1 MIFQIVLGLGAFV
14 IAGLIIAVAG
24 IKWGHEDDN
33 PRGEFGP
40 QGVRPSFIMLAVLL
54 FVVMVYSCSSIV
66 QINPAERGVV
76 VKLGVV
82 QDAVL
87 GEGVHYVPGF
97 INAVEVMDV
106 QIHAYETPA
115 EAASRDLQDVTTT
128 VTLNYALDPA
138 RVAYVYQNL
147 RRDYLERIVKPAVQ
161 ESVKSVTAVYDADD
175 LIVQRPLVKAAIE
188 SNLGD
193 RLARNG
199 IHLEALSV
207 TGFDFS
213 ESFNAAIEAKVTAAQ
228 SPLEA
233 ENRLRQIKV
242 EAEQTKARAEGEKNA
257 TIQRAEG
264 DRQAAVAR
272 AQGEAEAILLRANA
286 QAEAN
291 QLIAA
296 SVTDPLI
303 RWQIASTLAPG
314 IKTVVL
320 PAGADFI
327 LGAEVLGQ

>member
-1 MIFQIVLGLGAFV
+1 MVFQIVFGLGAFV
-14 IAGLIIAVAG
+14 VAGLIIAVGG
-24 IKWGHEDDN
+24 IKWGHPADD
-33 PRGEFGP
+33 PRGEVGP
-40 QGVRPSFIMLAVLL
+40 QGVRPSLIVLAMLL
-54 FVVMVYSCSSIV
+54 FVVMVYSCASIV
-66 QINPAERGVV
+66 QINPAERGVII
-76 VKLGVV
+76 KLGVV
-82 QDAVL
+82 QDDVL

-97 INAVEVMDV
+97 INTVEVMDV

-128 VTLNYALDPA
+128 VTLNYSLDPA

-175 LIVQRPLVKAAIE
+175 LIVERPTVKVAIE
-188 SNLGD
+188 RNLGE
-193 RLARNG
+193 RLAHNG

-228 SPLEA
+228 SALEA
-233 ENRLRQIKV
+233 ENRLRQVKV
-242 EAEQTKARAEGEKNA
+242 EAEQAKARAEGEKNA
-257 TIQRAEG
+257 TIQKAEG

-272 AQGEAEAILLRANA
+272 AQGDAEAILLRADA
-286 QAEAN
+286 QAKAN
-291 QLIAA
+291 RLVAE

-320 PAGADFI
+320 PSGSNFI
-327 LGAEVLGQ
+327 LGPEVLGE